1 METTVQMMYYLAN
14 QLFHAAA
21 HVGNSYWNRY
31 KTSKEVENFHQLSST
46 TQQPSSSP
54 LSPPSLPSSSPLP
67 TPLTPSPPP
76 SPPSPSLTPLPPSPP
91 TLPPSPPSPPSSS
104 PSPTPPPLSPPLQQ
118 KHQLTELPVENCVT
132 ILTRDTAVIAEKT
145 TRRQVTSKSPL
156 MIFNELVKNKKIQIQ
171 GHQCGA
177 NNHITSYTAMFEIG
191 GKTYTGNHI
200 SKQQAKQKACEKY
213 LMTISKDKL
222 IKKNKGSPEI
232 EVGENISK
240 LKTKIPHQKDFLWS
254 QFASFAM
261 HNFINQQELNPSIKM
276 VNCIPKESTVIKPQ
290 PKTGDTAVIAE
301 KTTRRQVT
309 PKSPLMIFN
318 ELVKSTNIQIQ
329 GHQSGANNH
338 ITSYTAMFEIGGKT
352 YIGNHI
358 SKQQAKQK
366 ACEKYLITIFKDI
379 IKKKG
384 SPEIEVGENTSNSK
398 TKSPHQEDFPGLPF
412 ASFAIRHL
420 INQWEVESV
429 VTRA

>member
-1 METTVQMMYYLAN
+1 METTVQMMYYLTN

-31 KTSKEVENFHQLSST
+31 KTSKEVETFHQLSST
-46 TQQPSSSP
+46 TQQPSSSLP
-54 LSPPSLPSSSPLP
+54 SPPSSSPLP
-67 TPLTPSPPP
+67 TPLPP
-76 SPPSPSLTPLPPSPP
+76 SPPQSPPPPSSSPSTTPLPPSPP
-91 TLPPSPPSPPSSS
+91 SPPPSPPSSS

-118 KHQLTELPVENCVT
+118 KHQLTETPVENCVT
-132 ILTRDTAVIAEKT
+132 ILTGDTAVIAEKT

-171 GHQCGA
+171 GHQWGA

-232 EVGENISK
+232 EVGENSSK
-240 LKTKIPHQKDFLWS
+240 LQTKRPQQKDFLWS

-261 HNFINQQELNPSIKM
+261 HNFINQREFNPSIKM
-276 VNCIPKESTVIKPQ
+276 ANCIPKESTVIKPQ
-290 PKTGDTAVIAE
+290 PKTRDTAVIAE

-318 ELVKSTNIQIQ
+318 ELVKNTKIQIQ
-329 GHQSGANNH
+329 GHQWGANNH

-352 YIGNHI
+352 YTGNHI

-384 SPEIEVGENTSNSK
+384 STEIEVGENTSNLK

-412 ASFAIRHL
+412 ASFAMRHL
-420 INQWEVESV
+420 INQWEEEPV